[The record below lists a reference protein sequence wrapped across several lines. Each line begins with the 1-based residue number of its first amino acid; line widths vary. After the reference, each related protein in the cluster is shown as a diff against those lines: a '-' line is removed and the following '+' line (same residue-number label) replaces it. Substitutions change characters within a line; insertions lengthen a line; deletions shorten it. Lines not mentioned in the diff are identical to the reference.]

1 MFLLSSNQ
9 MNAFV
14 SSYLCPGNWDFVVVF
29 VALVF
34 VAAFLVAILVIITEQ
49 IGYHKTYYQSS

>member
-34 VAAFLVAILVIITEQ
+34 VSDSR
-49 IGYHKTYYQSS
+49 YHNGTNWLS